1 MDDAERTGA
10 VPVNLGTPSAPTPGA
25 VRRYLVE
32 FLSDP
37 RVVDAPRWFW
47 IPLLRG
53 AIAPIRS
60 LRSARAYRKVWMT
73 EGSPLKVLSERLV
86 RRVGHELAGSGIE
99 SGLAMRYGE
108 PSLRTA
114 LGRLGALSR
123 LVVLP
128 LYPQYSGTTTA
139 SVFDA
144 VAEAFRAHP
153 RLPELRFV
161 PDYHDEPAYIEAL
174 AGSVREHQATHG
186 APDHLLCSFHGLPER
201 YVRNGDP
208 YAGQCVRTAEA
219 LAARLDLGAAAWSLA
234 FQSRVGRERWL
245 GPDTEDRLREL
256 ARAGARRVAVICPG
270 FAVDCLE
277 TLEEIAIRGAECFL
291 AAGGERLDYIPA
303 LNDGPAHA
311 ALLAALIRRHGGAA
325 HAPQQ
330 ARAAIA

>member
-10 VPVNLGTPSAPTPGA
+10 VLVNLGTPSAPTPGA

-73 EGSPLKVLSERLV
+73 EGSPLKVLSER
-86 RRVGHELAGSGIE
+86 
-99 SGLAMRYGE
+99 
-108 PSLRTA
+108 
-114 LGRLGALSR
+114 
-123 LVVLP
+123 
-128 LYPQYSGTTTA
+128 
-139 SVFDA
+139 
-144 VAEAFRAHP
+144 
-153 RLPELRFV
+153 
-161 PDYHDEPAYIEAL
+161 HDEPAYIEAL